1 MSNKT
6 QLSSDE
12 RQRFQDQY
20 AEIAVLAGGLAHE
33 IKNPLSTIGLNV
45 QLMAEDIQDD
55 MPRAGRMRRR
65 VDTIQRECQHL
76 DDILNEFVQFARAGE
91 LELVE
96 SDLNALVQDFL
107 EFFEAEAKD
116 ANIELSQHQ
125 DPNLPKVRVDHLL
138 IRQVWMNL
146 ARNAI
151 QAMPDGGVLEVL
163 TRSEDENVLV
173 DIIDNGR
180 GMDERT
186 RERMFQAFF
195 STKASGSGLGLPT
208 VRKIIESHQGTIT
221 CESEV
226 GRGTRFTISLPAVGV
241 E

>member
-1 MSNKT
+1 MSEKT
-6 QLSSDE
+6 PLSE
-12 RQRFQDQY
+12 LERFQDQY
-20 AEIAVLAGGLAHE
+20 SEIAVLAGGLAHE
-33 IKNPLSTIGLNV
+33 IKNPLSTISLNV

-65 VDTIQRECQHL
+65 VETIQRECQHL
-76 DDILNEFVQFARAGE
+76 EDILNEFVQFARAGE

-96 SDLNALVQDFL
+96 SDLNALVEDFL

-125 DPNLPKVRVDHLL
+125 DTGLPRVRVDHLL
-138 IRQVWMNL
+138 MRQVWMNL
-146 ARNAI
+146 ARNAL

-163 TRSEDENVLV
+163 TRSGDGIAMV

-186 RERMFQAFF
+186 RKRMFQAFF

-208 VRKIIESHQGTIT
+208 VRKIIESHKGTIT
-221 CESEV
+221 CESEI
-226 GRGTRFTISLPAVGV
+226 GRGTRFTISLPAV
-241 E
+241 EA